1 MRIASEKSIHK
12 TSSNAKMGH
21 KRPTALIKLF
31 VHVAP
36 ASYSIFVVL
45 LMAYNMGPLANRT
58 CRLVPQQL
66 TKFLDI
72 YESFFCLHKISKVGF
87 VVIS

>member
-1 MRIASEKSIHK
+1 
-12 TSSNAKMGH
+12 MGH
-21 KRPTALIKLF
+21 KRPTGLIKLF

-72 YESFFCLHKISKVGF
+72 YESCFFLCIKSLGWFCGHFI
-87 VVIS
+87 IL

>member
-1 MRIASEKSIHK
+1 
-12 TSSNAKMGH
+12 MGH
-21 KRPTALIKLF
+21 KRPTGLIKLF

-58 CRLVPQQL
+58 CRLAPQLQL

-72 YESFFCLHKISKVGF
+72 YESYFFVCIKSLGWFFGHFIRL
-87 VVIS
+87 